1 MKKKMIALVAG
12 LTMAASAVC
21 CAMISPEGIAISG
34 VAPGSSVADA
44 TTKLGNPQYV
54 GDKIYFTNG
63 IVIECSDHNPNM
75 IEEIETTAAGNAT
88 PGGLTV
94 GMPESS
100 ITATYGDPDKI
111 DRDYNDTEYT
121 YYSTDYLKKLEF
133 KVVGGNIVKIQC
145 KLRD

>member
-100 ITATYGDPDKI
+100 ITATYGAPDKI